1 MPKIIGLVL
10 AGGRSSRMGG
20 EDKAFIVL
28 AGQTLLTRV
37 IARLA
42 PQVDAVAINSN
53 ASAKDFAAYGSPLIP
68 DRITGQ
74 QGPLAGIHAG
84 LSAYPDDYV
93 LSVAVDLPFL
103 PLNLAQRLKA
113 GMPPQHCAYASSGG
127 QHALAI
133 LWAPGMAPEVEI
145 YLQRGG
151 RNLRDWLHQHATAVD
166 FNVDG
171 GSDILLNINTP
182 EDLHAA
188 QRRVITQQQQQQ

>member
-20 EDKAFIVL
+20 DDKAFIVL

-42 PQVDAVAINSN
+42 PQVDAMAINSHAVAEN
-53 ASAKDFAAYGSPLIP
+53 FAAYGLPVIP
-68 DRITGQ
+68 DLISGQ

-113 GMPPQHCAYASSGG
+113 GMPPQHCAYAAIGG

-133 LWAPGMAPEVEI
+133 LWSPGLASEVEI
-145 YLQRGG
+145 YLQRGR
-151 RNLRDWLHQHATAVD
+151 RNLRDWLRHHGTAVD
-166 FNVDG
+166 FSIAG
-171 GSDILLNINTP
+171 GNDILLNINTP
-182 EDLHAA
+182 EDLLAA
-188 QRRVITQQQQQQ
+188 ERRISAQQQQQQ